1 MGSRRKVRAG
11 QTITLR
17 AKIQDDIGENAQASG
32 VIVHIFQP
40 GHDLQDLNTANV
52 ISGVA
57 TFFDEGI
64 HEFQYTVPSCGPN
77 GVWTDLWYGTLNCQV
92 LSGIFNFQV
101 SASGQFEALG
111 DQLNINNV
119 VEVSI
124 PSGITAKDGSKLTE
138 EHSFTF
144 LTETSPAYSNTR
156 KVRLEVGA
164 WVEELEEDTIQLGIL
179 EASIEADLISF
190 GKIKN
195 RPLYEHARREWSTCK
210 TGLLLLSNLGNTT
223 LRSKTL
229 GDLHVEY
236 DNRGLRESIMRL
248 QNCMDR
254 WEPQIIAGGGLR
266 SSQQPQ
272 FVVKGSSDIDRPPI
286 GRESFST
293 VLGFGDNNIPAAN
306 TKLRLNRS
314 RRFRSTFLSQPGKK
328 WWGK

>member
-40 GHDLQDLNTANV
+40 GHDIEDLTTANV
-52 ISGVA
+52 VSGTA

-77 GVWTDLWYGTLNCQV
+77 GVWTDLWFGTLNCQL
-92 LSGIFNFQV
+92 LSGIFQFQV
-101 SASGQFEALG
+101 SASGSFQQLG
-111 DQLNINNV
+111 DQLALNNI

-124 PSGITAKDGSKLTE
+124 PSGITAIDGSKLLE
-138 EHSFTF
+138 EHNFTF
-144 LTETSPAYSNTR
+144 LTTTAPAYSNTR

-179 EASIEADLISF
+179 EASIEVDLISF
-190 GKIKN
+190 GKVKN
-195 RPLYEHARREWSTCK
+195 KGLYEHARREWSTCK

-236 DNRGLRESIMRL
+236 DNRGLRESILRL
-248 QNCMDR
+248 QDCMAK
-254 WEPQIIAGGGLR
+254 WEPQIIAGGALR

-272 FVVKGSSDIDRPPI
+272 LVVKGIDDIDRPPI
-286 GRESFST
+286 GRDSFST
-293 VLGFGDNNIPAAN
+293 TYPLPGNSIPAAN
-306 TKLRLNRS
+306 TKLRLKNS
-314 RRFRSTFLSQPGKK
+314 RRFRSTFKGR
-328 WWGK
+328 WGK